1 MENVVLLGNEA
12 IAWGLVEGGCE
23 VVASY
28 PGTPSS
34 EVLPAVIQFREQTG
48 RSIAVEWSLNEMIA
62 FQVALGASYTGKR
75 AATIMKQ
82 VGLNV
87 AADALMS
94 SAYTGCRGG
103 FCIVSADDPG
113 PYSSQTEQDSRFFAM
128 FAKVPVLDPATP
140 QEAMVFARR
149 ALELSEEFGIPVILR
164 PSLRVCHS
172 RQDIRPTSDFAP
184 CRPAAFQKDP
194 HRWAATPKYRYQL
207 HRELNEKL
215 EHLAVRIGAD
225 PEFTRWEEGEGRL
238 GIIAGGVLRGLVQDF
253 ARARGR
259 QFPVLHVGAPFPLP
273 QERVRDFIRHYD
285 KILVLEETAPVIE
298 MQIGGNGNIFG
309 RRTGHVPAAGEI
321 DGRTL
326 ENMLAEFMAL
336 PKRASV
342 TVPSELLREPRR
354 PSLCPGCPHRSS
366 FYAVRKA
373 LPKGIYTSDIGCY
386 TLGVNLKAVDTVLV
400 MGAAI
405 GLAMGISRAYDLDRQ
420 APPVIATIGD
430 STFLHSG
437 LPQLANAVYNRH
449 RIIVMILDNSVTAM
463 TGMQPAVSSGILA
476 DGRPGTPIRLED
488 AVRGCGATFL
498 EIVDPYDQEKT
509 MAVIRQAHEHTR
521 SPEGGVAVVIAR
533 HPCLIHDRRG
543 AVPRRIPVTVDQEK
557 CTGCL
562 ACVRNFE
569 CPAIVAAGETV
580 GIDTRICAQCGQCI
594 PVCPF
599 GALVAVEPE
608 TEESR

>member
-23 VVASY
+23 IVTSY

-34 EVLPAVIQFREQTG
+34 EVLPAVIQFRQKTG

-103 FCIVSADDPG
+103 FVIVSADDPG

-140 QEAMVFARR
+140 QEAMVYTRR
-149 ALELSEEFGIPVILR
+149 ALELSEEFEIPVILR
-164 PSLRVCHS
+164 PALRVCHS
-172 RQDIRPTSDFAP
+172 RQDIRPGSDFTATT
-184 CRPAAFQKDP
+184 PADFRKDP

-207 HRELNEKL
+207 HLELNRKL
-215 EHLAVRIGAD
+215 EQIAIRTGDD
-225 PEFTRWEEGEGRL
+225 PGFTWEDEGEGPL

-253 ARARGR
+253 TRAHDLR
-259 QFPVLHVGAPFPLP
+259 FPLLHLGAPFPLP
-273 QERVRDFIRHYD
+273 QKQVREFIRRYE

-298 MQIGGNGNIFG
+298 TQISESGKLMG
-309 RRTGHVPAAGEI
+309 RRSGHVPSAGEI
-321 DGRTL
+321 DGRIL
-326 ENMLAEFMAL
+326 ENILSEFVGT
-336 PKRASV
+336 PRRPSV
-342 TVPSELLREPRR
+342 SVPADVLKEPRR

-366 FYAVRKA
+366 FYAIRKA

-405 GLAMGISRAYDLDRQ
+405 GLAMGISRSYDLDRKS
-420 APPVIATIGD
+420 PPVIATIGD

-463 TGMQPAVSSGILA
+463 TGMQPAVSSGLLA
-476 DGRPGTPIRLED
+476 DGSPGTPIHLED
-488 AVRGCGATFL
+488 TVRGCGATFL
-498 EIVDPYDQEKT
+498 EIVDPYDQEET
-509 MAVIRQAHEHTR
+509 MASVARAYEYTQ
-521 SPEGGVAVVIAR
+521 SPAGGVAVIIAR
-533 HPCLIHDRRG
+533 HPCLIHDRPG
-543 AVPRRIPVTVDQEK
+543 GVPRRIPVAVDEER

-569 CPAIVAAGETV
+569 CPAIIPAGETV
-580 GIDTRICAQCGQCI
+580 HIDTRICVQCGQCI

-599 GALVAVEPE
+599 GALVAVGSE
-608 TEESR
+608 TEELP